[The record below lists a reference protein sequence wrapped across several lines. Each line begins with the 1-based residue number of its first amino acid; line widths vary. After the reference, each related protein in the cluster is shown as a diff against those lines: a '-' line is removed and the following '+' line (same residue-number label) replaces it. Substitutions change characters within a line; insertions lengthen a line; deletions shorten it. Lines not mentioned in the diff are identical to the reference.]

1 MAEEVDVAGMA
12 EADIRNLLMK
22 ALYERFGARDSWRDA
37 GQGASFAID
46 WPGVSGS
53 CAVEKVLEYR
63 LPDGTRLPHKSDI
76 LFDYQRSGPSRMARE
91 YLSIEVKHVSAV
103 TDQFKCRAFDMLHMK
118 QTFGLQL
125 HGILVFA
132 RAGVGI
138 GFERARAICYPF
150 DDFIGIDLL
159 KADTSTLWQPVLGKV
174 EAVLGRA

>member
-1 MAEEVDVAGMA
+1 MSEAEVRE
-12 EADIRNLLMK
+12 LLMK
-22 ALYERFGARDSWRDA
+22 ALYGRLGTRDSWRDDA
-37 GQGASFAID
+37 QATSFAID
-46 WPGVSGS
+46 RPGVSGN

-76 LFDYQRSGPSRMARE
+76 LLDYQRSGSSSTARE
-91 YLSIEVKHVSAV
+91 YISIEVKHMSAV

-118 QTFGLQL
+118 QAFGPQL

-132 RAGVGI
+132 RAGIGI

-159 KADTSTLWQPVLGKV
+159 KADASNLWQPVLEKV
-174 EAVLGRA
+174 DAILART